1 MGYYVNL
8 TDADKQD
15 AEELR
20 EKLLKLLSGY
30 KTQLIIMVME
40 KVRSEIIQQGK
51 YEYRSIKE

>member
-30 KTQLIIMVME
+30 KTQPIIMVME

-51 YEYRSIKE
+51 YEYNRKEK